1 MTEKRMTVN
10 VVDSIMGSGKTTAMI
25 NSINNAN
32 KEQKFMFITPY
43 LSEVDRIKEKCADRN
58 FKSPVAMEG
67 SKINGIKHLLNN
79 KDNIISTHA
88 LFHLFDDEVFE
99 LIRNNEYILILD
111 EVTDVVEPYNITKDD
126 IDDILNISK
135 YAHIDENHFIVWDK
149 PDYTGRFSD
158 LKRLCDIGS
167 VVEYNNNVVIW
178 LFPIKS
184 FESFKEVFILTYL
197 FEGQIQKWYYDFHGV
212 DYRWFY
218 ATYENDKYKIKRRT
232 DDYQPQ
238 IIDKNLIQICDN
250 QKINHIGDPET
261 ALSVTWYQKA
271 MKNSLLKDLKN
282 NTTNWFINIAKSKSQ
297 DTLWTTYKDFKL
309 KIQGKGYTK
318 SYISMNMR
326 ASNDYKDRTVLAYLC
341 NRYVNPVTANFFVS
355 NEIPIDQDMY
365 ALSEMLQWIWRSAI
379 RDGKPIKIYIPSKR
393 MRNLLINWLNTGE
406 ISTEDKTNIEVKT
419 ESFIEKTA
427 KS

>member
-1 MTEKRMTVN
+1 MTEKQMTVK

-25 NSINNAN
+25 NSINNAS

-43 LSEVDRIKEKCADRN
+43 LSEVDRIKEKCSDRN
-58 FKSPVAMEG
+58 FKSPVAIDG

-79 KDNIISTHA
+79 KENIISTHA

-99 LIRNNEYILILD
+99 LIRYNEYILILD

-135 YAHIDENHFIVWDK
+135 YAHIDENHFVVWDK
-149 PDYTGRFSD
+149 PDYAGRFSD

-167 VVEYNNNVVIW
+167 VVEYNGNVVIW

-184 FESFKEVFILTYL
+184 FVSFKEVFILTYL
-197 FEGQIQKWYYDFHGV
+197 FDGQIQKWYYDFHGV
-212 DYRWFY
+212 NYKWYY
-218 ATYENDKYKIKRRT
+218 ATYENGKYIIKKRD
-232 DDYQPQ
+232 DDYKPQ
-238 IIDKNLIQICDN
+238 TIDKTLIRICDN
-250 QKINHIGDPET
+250 ERINRIGDPET
-261 ALSVTWYQKA
+261 ALSVAWYKKA
-271 MKNSLLKDLKN
+271 TRNSLLKELKN
-282 NTTNWFINIAKSKSQ
+282 NTTNWFINIVKSKSQ
-297 DTLWTTYKDFKL
+297 DTLWTTFKDYKT

-341 NRYVNPVTANFFVS
+341 NRYVNPVTANFFVL

-406 ISTEDKTNIEVKT
+406 ISSEDKTDKVDVT
-419 ESFIEKTA
+419 ESFLDKV
-427 KS
+427 